1 MAYNS
6 RHPPSRGNYRPP
18 RDYRNDRDS
27 RHRYAPPPPPRE
39 PPPPPPREP
48 HRQASNGGRAARD
61 NDARWPRNG
70 PGLSS
75 ADYRG
80 PPGVDNYRLP
90 QGDFTFRVDKPAGV
104 QETDSYRPQGSQKGR
119 NDHREYTSPDRDSRP
134 SKRSRGPPGK
144 PRTGPDARSF
154 HDNRRG
160 RGGYGGYAGRAWRPF
175 IAAERELLK
184 TDHNSTSEVAFFNTS
199 GGVTYRSLDQL
210 SDSDEA
216 EMDISGDEAEASG
229 EPSHKRA
236 RLAADQ
242 SASDNNTPK
251 WSNPDPYTALPPE
264 TASQVKKKDVVQMIR
279 KARVQAQEA
288 RASLPSEAADFISFD
303 MDETDASDSSEDEVD
318 EEERA
323 APTVPSVPSVQPDL
337 RLPPKPQPVKAPKPA
352 AKNTAH
358 PLSESTPSA
367 LGSRKRTHDDEIK
380 MPHARLK
387 KATKKHAE
395 GGISAEWLP
404 DPELESTP
412 WMRIDHSGSANMAVW

>member
-6 RHPPSRGNYRPP
+6 RHPPSRGNYRPQ

-27 RHRYAPPPPPRE
+27 RHRNAPPPPPRE

-48 HRQASNGGRAARD
+48 HRSSSHGGRANRD
-61 NDARWPRNG
+61 SDSRWSRGGAAPA
-70 PGLSS
+70 S

-104 QETDSYRPQGSQKGR
+104 QDTDSYRPQGNRKGR
-119 NDHREYTSPDRDSRP
+119 NDRREYTSPERDSRP
-134 SKRSRGPPGK
+134 AKKSRGPPPGK

-154 HDNRRG
+154 HDNKRG
-160 RGGYGGYAGRAWRPF
+160 RGGYGGGYAGRQWRPF

-199 GGVTYRSLDQL
+199 GGVTYRPLDQL

-216 EMDISGDEAEASG
+216 EMEISGDEAEASE

-288 RASLPSEAADFISFD
+288 RTSLPSDAADFISFD
-303 MDETDASDSSEDEVD
+303 MDDTDASEASDD
-318 EEERA
+318 EEEEEEEPA
-323 APTVPSVPSVQPDL
+323 APTAPTVAPRTQPDL
-337 RLPPKPQPVKAPKPA
+337 RLPPKPQPVKRPELI
-352 AKNTAH
+352 
-358 PLSESTPSA
+358 LSESTSSA
-367 LGSRKRTHDDEIK
+367 LGTRKRTHDDEIK
-380 MPHARLK
+380 MPHTRLK
-387 KATKKHAE
+387 KATKKPAE
-395 GGISAEWLP
+395 GGISQEWLP
-404 DPELESTP
+404 ARGLDSTP
-412 WMRIDHSGSANMAVW
+412 WMKVDHSGSANMAVW